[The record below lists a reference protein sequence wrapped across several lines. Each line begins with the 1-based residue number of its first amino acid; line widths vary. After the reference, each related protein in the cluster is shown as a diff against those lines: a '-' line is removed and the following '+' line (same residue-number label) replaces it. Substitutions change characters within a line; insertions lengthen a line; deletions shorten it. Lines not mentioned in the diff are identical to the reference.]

1 MEPAGALVGLHYL
14 GVEVPR
20 YDYQLKG
27 ETYKRLCQV
36 GQKIA
41 EEMGKAG
48 LEDTSL
54 LAVDYFILDHLQVEP
69 TLSQIRVGQQENG
82 QGLVAQ
88 DFESK
93 EAQFIHNDIRDKLK
107 YWDYEKVLQVNESLQ
122 FVNESINELGLVPKS
137 F

>member
-1 MEPAGALVGLHYL
+1 MWNHRALVGLHNL

-48 LEDTSL
+48 LEDISL
-54 LAVDYFILDHLQVEP
+54 LAVDYFIWEQLQVEP
-69 TLSQIRVGQQENG
+69 TLSQIRVRRQERTAGTTYFGNT
-82 QGLVAQ
+82 A
-88 DFESK
+88 
-93 EAQFIHNDIRDKLK
+93 
-107 YWDYEKVLQVNESLQ
+107 
-122 FVNESINELGLVPKS
+122 
-137 F
+137 